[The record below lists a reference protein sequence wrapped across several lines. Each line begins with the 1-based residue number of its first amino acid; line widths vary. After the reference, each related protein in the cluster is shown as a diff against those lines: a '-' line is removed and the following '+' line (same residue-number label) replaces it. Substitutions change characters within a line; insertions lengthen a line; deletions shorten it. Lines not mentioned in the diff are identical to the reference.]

1 MASCQISGHDRER
14 ISRDS
19 NGCILVYIA
28 NSRKERIYGRNKGAK
43 WWLRN
48 KNGCGRRG
56 PGMTGY
62 CIHPAANVHPGIVKV
77 LGQQVR
83 ERIRGSGGED
93 EDDERYTKPKPK
105 PVETHRIHS

>member
-1 MASCQISGHDRER
+1 
-14 ISRDS
+14 
-19 NGCILVYIA
+19 
-28 NSRKERIYGRNKGAK
+28 
-43 WWLRN
+43 
-48 KNGCGRRG
+48 
-56 PGMTGY
+56 MTGY

-83 ERIRGSGGED
+83 ERIRGSGRED